1 MGCVKKWTHRLARI
15 GWLFFLLWA
24 GSIGTA
30 EAPPGRGIPPASWDA
45 LNPQA
50 SQPAWFGPV
59 STQTGWKTFSWRAPL
74 RPPVGESRLALTLVF
89 RETSGGFARVIWQ
102 EPGKSITLC
111 GNLYEH
117 AANLHQRTLLLDR
130 ATIAGAGQ
138 IIVESTGT
146 EPVLERVDLSW
157 VEPLVLAAGWAAW
170 PGYYLSPSG
179 KIFPAED
186 LQDGGHRAPSD
197 EDKGAVMD
205 AVLDAGPLKIEPQ
218 SAVRFATPIAGQ
230 PFCGRLEAEVAGLIP
245 GETPWVWIN
254 GRALAGVAAECPGLD
269 DPGYRTEPNGRTIE
283 YGGWRK
289 IWAFVPAGCLKG
301 GENQI
306 DVQLPSTA
314 EGITLR
320 NLRLQIV
327 FGQAAALAS
336 PPAQASAPA
345 AKDLKIKS
353 SLGPR
358 LRTGLSSD
366 APVVGL
372 RQE

>member
-1 MGCVKKWTHRLARI
+1 MVGVKKWTHRLARM

-30 EAPPGRGIPPASWDA
+30 EAPPGRGVPPATWDI
-45 LNPQA
+45 LFPQA
-50 SQPAWFGPV
+50 TQPAWFGPV
-59 STQTGWKTFSWRAPL
+59 STQTGWKTFSWRSTL
-74 RPPVGESRLALTLVF
+74 RPPAGESRLALTLVF

-102 EPGKSITLC
+102 ESGKSVTLC

-130 ATIAGAGQ
+130 GTISGAGE

-146 EPVLERVDLSW
+146 EPVLERVELSW

-179 KIFPAED
+179 KIFPADD
-186 LQDGGHRAPSD
+186 LQEGGRRAPSD
-197 EDKGAVMD
+197 QDKGAVID

-218 SAVRFATPIAGQ
+218 SSVRFIAPIAGQ
-230 PFCGRLEAEVAGLIP
+230 PSYGRLEAEVAGLDP
-245 GETPWVWIN
+245 GEEPWIWVN
-254 GRALAGVAAECPGLD
+254 GRALTGVAVESPGLD
-269 DPGYRTEPNGRTIE
+269 DPGYRAETEGGAVQ

-289 IWAFVPAGCLKG
+289 VWAFVPPGGLKG
-301 GENQI
+301 GENQV
-306 DVQLPSTA
+306 DVQLVNGSS
-314 EGITLR
+314 GVTLR
-320 NLRLQIV
+320 NLRLQVV
-327 FGQAAALAS
+327 FGQIRSLT
-336 PPAQASAPA
+336 PPKAPVSNPV
-345 AKDLKIKS
+345 AKEFTIKS
-353 SLGPR
+353 SRGPR
-358 LRTGLSSD
+358 LRTGLSSE